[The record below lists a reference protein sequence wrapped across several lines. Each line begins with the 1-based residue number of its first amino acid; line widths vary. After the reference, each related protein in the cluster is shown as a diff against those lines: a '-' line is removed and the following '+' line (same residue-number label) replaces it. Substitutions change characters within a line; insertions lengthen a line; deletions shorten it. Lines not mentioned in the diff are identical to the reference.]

1 MKFIE
6 YQGITHD
13 MKRRN
18 TTKNVHDTKDKEQGH
33 ELQVNKRIPLIY

>member
-6 YQGITHD
+6 YQGITQD

-18 TTKNVHDTKDKEQGH
+18 TTKNVHDTKDTGQGH
-33 ELQVNKRIPLIY
+33 ELQVNKKIPFIY